1 MASTTAASTPISL
14 EGKPFSEHYHRLR
27 AKAQTLPVSR
37 DLPRLLDTFKRN
49 NVMILVSE
57 TGSGKT
63 TQMPKAILEAGL
75 LAPGKTMTLTQNRR
89 LAASE
94 VTPHCNTS
102 QSKWIVA
109 HCLMV

>member
-1 MASTTAASTPISL
+1 MSSTAVPTNL
-14 EGKPFSEHYHRLR
+14 EGKPFSENYHRLR
-27 AKAQTLPVSR
+27 AKAQALPVSR
-37 DLPRLLDTFKRN
+37 DLPRLLDTFKRH

-75 LAPGKTMTLTQNRR
+75 LESGKKMVLTQNRR

-94 VTPHCNTS
+94 VTSHYDTFY
-102 QSKWIVA
+102 
-109 HCLMV
+109 LG